1 MNLSQLYYFRT
12 LTQTGSYKDAAAE
25 LFISQPALSLSI
37 SNLEKELGT
46 TLISRRRNKIEL
58 TEAGEEFALC
68 VAQCLK
74 ILDDHVDSI
83 KRKSQEQN
91 SVLKLGIVYSAQ
103 GLIWSSIMREF
114 WMASRD
120 KPHFVIQQNDTPSLI
135 ESLKRGDVDI
145 VIAGSMGPDEQLVQ
159 VPCWSQDVVAVVD
172 KDCPLAVQKC
182 DTGLYL
188 DDLRGYKVI
197 TYKLDG
203 PVGGIMKNLV
213 KGHDLDVRYKY
224 ADEITLCSMVS
235 TEPNLVA
242 LACSTWLVGSFER
255 ARAIEILDA
264 PKGYRK
270 FYMSYRASLSRIP
283 STTRNFIDFVMKF
296 DYDKVSNVL

>member
-1 MNLSQLYYFRT
+1 MNLSQLYYFRA

-37 SNLEKELGT
+37 SNLEKELGV

-58 TEAGEEFALC
+58 TEEGEEFSLC
-68 VAQCLK
+68 VSQCLK
-74 ILDDHVDSI
+74 ILDEHVESI
-83 KRKSQEQN
+83 KRKSKESN
-91 SVLKLGIVYSAQ
+91 SILKLGIVYSAQ

-114 WMASRD
+114 WLHSRE
-120 KPHFVIQQNDTPSLI
+120 KPQFMIQQNDTPTLL
-135 ESLKRGDVDI
+135 ESLKRGDIDV

-172 KDCPLAVQKC
+172 KDCPLAVQKK
-182 DTGLYL
+182 DTGLCL
-188 DDLRGYKVI
+188 DDLRGYKII

-203 PVGGIMKNLV
+203 PVGGIMKNLL
-213 KGHDLDVRYKY
+213 KGRDLDVHYKY
-224 ADEITLCSMVS
+224 ADEITMCSMVS

-242 LACSTWLVGSFER
+242 LTCSTWLVGSFER
-255 ARAIEILDA
+255 AQAIEILDA

-270 FYMSYRASLSRIP
+270 FYMSYRASLPRIP
-283 STTRNFIDFVMKF
+283 STTRSFIEFVMGF
-296 DYDKVSNVL
+296 DYDSVVNI